1 MPVRQMTGEESE
13 RIFGSGLVIF
23 GMKRPTP
30 RLVTANNSLTGIDEQ
45 TADDRRGVA
54 EPRDDSPSRQV

>member
-1 MPVRQMTGEESE
+1 MPVRQMTEEESE

-23 GMKRPTP
+23 GMRKPTP
-30 RLVTANNSLTGIDEQ
+30 RSVTENESLTRKDEQ
-45 TADDRRGVA
+45 TEDDRRGVV